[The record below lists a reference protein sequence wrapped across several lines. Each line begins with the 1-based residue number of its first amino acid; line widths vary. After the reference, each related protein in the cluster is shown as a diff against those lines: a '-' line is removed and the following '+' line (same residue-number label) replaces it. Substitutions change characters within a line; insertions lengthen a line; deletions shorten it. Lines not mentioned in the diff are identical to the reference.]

1 MRRTFTRSNL
11 WVAALAAY
19 AAAGC
24 DSATGNKDA
33 KISLSLTT
41 SAVTLSQGDNE
52 TVLVS
57 IARTNFNSAV
67 ALTIDGLPSGVTAAF
82 APVSIP
88 DGATGSALELTAS
101 GAATPGSATLTVHAT
116 GEGISEQVA
125 TIDLT
130 ITVTGSFSLAPLKS
144 SVSIAQGGGGMATV
158 LVTRLGGNAGNV
170 SLTASGAPAGVTAT
184 FTPATTTEKGAS
196 LSLAATGGA
205 ASGTYELTITGT
217 SPSQTDQTTKLSLAV
232 IAPPSTSPLTISFCP
247 SETPI
252 WFAYQ
257 NEGFAWQQATLTGS
271 SFTFQATQK
280 VAIAYV
286 LQFGSAMETNV
297 YYATASELSENTISD
312 CRGTNT
318 VGGSISTLASNQMV
332 SIALGPSD
340 TTVTGPTTS
349 FTLKNV
355 PAGPLDLL
363 ATRGTPAPGG
373 YLTPDAMIVR
383 RGLNQANGSSITPA
397 LNFATESATPGSFS
411 LTVSGVEVGEEI
423 YFQNFLLTGTAT
435 AGLLHNGA
443 PITGSINVSS
453 APAALLAGNDL
464 HQLYVEASQSTNTAI
479 VGHSYFT
486 YFGSPDT
493 RNDALG
499 PLLSIPTLSSLG
511 ASPYQRMRG
520 GMNSQGDYNTSALFA
535 FDQGSG
541 FRTIYVGV
549 SAAHLGA
556 TPSTWDTE
564 IPDFS
569 GTAGFNSSWM
579 LSASPLSSTI
589 YLAQAFSGRQE
600 LLFGAVPVAGDMVKS
615 GYRIGFTT
623 TALKSLVQG
632 TRTVQRPRLQY
643 FRR

>member
-1 MRRTFTRSNL
+1 MRRAFTRSNL
-11 WVAALAAY
+11 LVGALVAC

-24 DSATGNKDA
+24 DSATGNKEA

-41 SAVTLSQGDNE
+41 SAVTLSQGDNQ
-52 TVLVS
+52 TVQIS

-67 ALTIDGLPSGVTAAF
+67 ALTIDGLPSGVTAEF

-88 DGATGSALELTAS
+88 GGATGSALELTAS
-101 GAATPGSATLTVHAT
+101 GAATPGITTLTVHAT
-116 GEGISEQVA
+116 GDGISEQVA

-130 ITVTGSFSLAPLKS
+130 ITVTGSFALAPLKS
-144 SVSIAQGGGGMATV
+144 SVTVAQGGGGMATV
-158 LVTRLGGNAGNV
+158 LVTRLGGNAGSV
-170 SLTASGAPAGVTAT
+170 SLTVSGAPAGITAT
-184 FTPATTTEKGAS
+184 FTPANTTEKAAS
-196 LSLAATGGA
+196 LSFIANSSVAPGPYT
-205 ASGTYELTITGT
+205 LTITGT
-217 SPSQTDQTTKLSLAV
+217 SPSQTDQTTTLSLDV
-232 IAPPSTSPLTISFCP
+232 IAPRTTAPLTYSFCA
-247 SETPI
+247 SGLPI

-257 NEGFAWQQATLTGS
+257 NEGFAWQQVTPTGN

-286 LQFGSAMETNV
+286 LQFGTAMETNV
-297 YYATASELSENTISD
+297 YYATASELSGNTVAD

-318 VGGSISTLASNQMV
+318 VGGSVTTLASNQMV
-332 SIALGPSD
+332 SVALGPSD
-340 TTVTGPTTS
+340 TTLTGPTTT

-363 ATRGTPAPGG
+363 ATRGTPATGG

-383 RGLNQANGSSITPA
+383 RGLNQANGSSIAT
-397 LNFATESATPGSFS
+397 LDFATESAATGSFG

-443 PITGSINVSS
+443 PITGSISVSS
-453 APAALLAGNDL
+453 APASLLAGSDL
-464 HQLYVEASQSTNTAI
+464 HQLYVDASTSTNTAI

-486 YFGSPDT
+486 YFGSAGT

-499 PLLSIPTLSSLG
+499 ALLSIPTLSSLG
-511 ASPYQRMRG
+511 GQPYQRMRG
-520 GMNSQGDYNTSALFA
+520 RLNFQADYGTSVLVA

-549 SAAHLGA
+549 SAAHLGSA
-556 TPSTWDTE
+556 PSVWDAE
-564 IPDFS
+564 IPDFTGTS
-569 GTAGFNSSWM
+569 GFDASWM

-589 YLAQAFSGRQE
+589 YLSQAFSGRAE
-600 LLFGAVPVAGDMVKS
+600 LLHGAPPVAGDMVKT
-615 GYRIGFTT
+615 GYRIGFTS

-632 TRTVQRPRLQY
+632 TRKVQRPRLQY